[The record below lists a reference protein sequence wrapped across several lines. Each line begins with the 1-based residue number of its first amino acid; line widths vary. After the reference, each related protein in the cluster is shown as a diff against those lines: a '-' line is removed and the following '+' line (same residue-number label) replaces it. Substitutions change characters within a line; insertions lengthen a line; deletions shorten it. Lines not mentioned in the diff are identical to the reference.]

1 MKGCCNIK
9 RKHIKNSSGSITV
22 EASFLLPLICIVIIM
37 LVFLMIFY
45 YNKLTLWKNTYYTG
59 IKLVEAEREK
69 TDYDLKTQWSRLSK
83 DTLVLAENVQVSFKK
98 TLTDIVV
105 TGKAR
110 FTIPFWGKVDIEE
123 KSLVPLCR
131 GRESM
136 VRSRLWERQVQN
148 SED

>member
-1 MKGCCNIK
+1 M
-9 RKHIKNSSGSITV
+9 KNSSGSITV

-37 LVFLMIFY
+37 LVFLMVFY

-69 TDYDLKTQWSRLSK
+69 ADYDLNTQWTRLSK

-98 TLTDIVV
+98 TLTDIAV

-131 GRESM
+131 YRESM
-136 VRSRLWERQVQN
+136 TRNRLWKRQVQN
-148 SED
+148 NED